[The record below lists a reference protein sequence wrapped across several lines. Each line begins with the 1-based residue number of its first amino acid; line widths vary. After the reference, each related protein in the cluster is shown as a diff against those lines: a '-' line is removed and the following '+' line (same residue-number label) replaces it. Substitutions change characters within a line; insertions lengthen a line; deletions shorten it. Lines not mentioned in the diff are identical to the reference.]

1 MQIPEYESLQDRFS
15 RYDAQV
21 VGISTDQRFSNKAWA
36 DSLGGISFPLLADF
50 YPQGEVAR
58 RYGVYV
64 SDGPHAGQ
72 CERAVFVVD
81 KQGVIRYID
90 VHDVNEEP
98 DPEDIFA
105 VLQQIEG
112 KQ

>member
-1 MQIPEYESLQDRFS
+1 MLDRFS

-21 VGISTDQRFSNKAWA
+21 VGISTDQRFSNRAWA

-50 YPQGEVAR
+50 YPQGDVAR

-64 SDGPHAGQ
+64 GQGPHAGQ
-72 CERAVFVVD
+72 CERAVFVID
-81 KQGVIRYID
+81 KGGTIRDID

-98 DPEDIFA
+98 DPEDIFN
-105 VLQQIEG
+105 VLKDIER
-112 KQ
+112 K